1 MNWLT
6 DPLPASLTLGG
17 TEIPIKTDF
26 RAVLHYDRILKED
39 TKDALAKAIDVLL
52 TDPVPQGVSGEEL
65 VRAVNWFVACGQE
78 EKKHKPS
85 NKLLGINKDTPMD
98 YEKDSMIIW
107 SAFRRVYGIDLNT
120 IEELH
125 WWRFH
130 AMLAELP
137 EDVQLNRIIS
147 IRTKDLTQKH
157 MSKEEKMVYRA
168 LQAYYRIR
176 PEQSERE
183 RLLNEALKNGEDP
196 TPYL

>member
-17 TEIPIKTDF
+17 TEVPIKTDF

-39 TKDALAKAIDVLL
+39 TDDALGRALAFLL
-52 TDPVPQGVSGEEL
+52 SGPVPQGVSGEEL
-65 VRAVNWFVACGQE
+65 VKAVNWFVACGQE

-98 YEKDSMIIW
+98 YETDSKLIW
-107 SAFRRVYGIDLNT
+107 SAFRRAYGIDLNT
-120 IEELH
+120 VEELH

-168 LQAYYRIR
+168 LQQYYRIR

>member
-17 TEIPIKTDF
+17 TEVPIKTDF

-39 TKDALAKAIDVLL
+39 TDDALGRALAFLL
-52 TDPVPQGVSGEEL
+52 SGPVPQGVSGEEL
-65 VRAVNWFVACGQE
+65 VKAVNWFVACGQE

-168 LQAYYRIR
+168 LQQYYRIR